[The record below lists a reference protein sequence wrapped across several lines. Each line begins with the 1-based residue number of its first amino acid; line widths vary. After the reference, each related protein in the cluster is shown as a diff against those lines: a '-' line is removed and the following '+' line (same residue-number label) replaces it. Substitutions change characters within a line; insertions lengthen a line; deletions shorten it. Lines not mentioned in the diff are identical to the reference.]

1 MKVAAKESGTERTAT
16 KESILQSEL
25 NKLQE
30 GRDRFKL
37 ANQKYINAHPELRTI
52 MDDFM
57 ASVVENKPSDI
68 LKFAVS
74 YFGALRTSGT
84 AGFPVLCVTGPPGVG
99 KSTIVKMLMERNPD
113 AFQFPV
119 ETTTR
124 TPKKEEKDGVHFNF
138 VSSEQFQTMITNGE
152 FLTYR
157 QVYQNWYGTTL
168 AAFDK
173 VRRRNKICLMDTDVA
188 TTDLVRASSLEC
200 KYLFIAPKSV
210 DALEKRLKKTNKD
223 TDVVI
228 ARKIEQAMEDMTKGT
243 EEGLFD
249 EVVTN
254 DNLETCYRDTAFTLL
269 SWYTRCQ
276 ALNMPASLEAAE
288 KKGSGGGDKAGAKG
302 DKELK

>member
-188 TTDLVRASSLEC
+188 TTDLVRASSLES

-210 DALEKRLKKTNKD
+210 DALEKRLRKINRD
-223 TDVVI
+223 TDVII

-254 DNLETCYRDTAFTLL
+254 DNLEACYRDTAFTLL

-276 ALNMPASLEAAE
+276 ALNMPEGLEAAD
-288 KKGSGGGDKAGAKG
+288 KKGGGGDKAGAKG